1 MGGYHSYPAVIST
14 VYSHTCRCPQGCFR
28 LWVFTSYSRGFPHA
42 TQLRLFAKTSIN
54 SPQNFWELLGYLSHS
69 AFILQLPS
77 FDGEPHRNSKT
88 LHSQFLPRSPA
99 SLSTEGYWR
108 LDGAHRCIERH
119 FLDFVS
125 LFLSTEEVTLFCS

>member
-1 MGGYHSYPAVIST
+1 MTAIQLLLAQFTVTHVDALKAVSD
-14 VYSHTCRCPQGCFR
+14 CGC
-28 LWVFTSYSRGFPHA
+28 LLLTPGVSCMQLSSGF
-42 TQLRLFAKTSIN
+42 FAKTSIN
-54 SPQNFWELLGYLSHS
+54 SLQNFWELLGNLSHS
-69 AFILQLPS
+69 AFIPQLPLFES
-77 FDGEPHRNSKT
+77 EPHRNSKT